1 MGPRRDHALV
11 QLAYLV
17 DEFFREAARAEVND
31 RKLVRLSA
39 AISARSI
46 RMGLDPF
53 ARRSL
58 QWTLVAQE

>member
-1 MGPRRDHALV
+1 M